1 MASLNILNRG
11 SQILVNDTA
20 LNSVWLDITNAVNN
34 ATFIPSELIPLVWFS
49 VISVTVYVFFR
60 VFSSTLKEKFRQ
72 TNLSRKKAEGS
83 VHTDSQ
89 IDDLINNAPRI
100 LNEINKTIAEQ
111 KAQGVSDEQMKGI
124 YQKKQML
131 ELVTNNAEVINII
144 GKPIIKK
151 LLGFVKSI

>member
-1 MASLNILNRG
+1 
-11 SQILVNDTA
+11 LVNE
-20 LNSVWLDITNAVNN
+20 
-34 ATFIPSELIPLVWFS
+34 FIPPEIIPIVWFGC
-49 VISVTVYVFFR
+49 IAVTLYVFFR
-60 VFSSTLKEKFRQ
+60 VFSSTLKEKFKQ
-72 TNLSRKKAEGS
+72 TNLSRKKEQGS

-111 KAQGVSDEQMKGI
+111 KEQGVSDEQMKGI

-151 LLGFVKSI
+151 LLNLVKSI

>member
-1 MASLNILNRG
+1 
-11 SQILVNDTA
+11 LV
-20 LNSVWLDITNAVNN
+20 
-34 ATFIPSELIPLVWFS
+34 SELIPPEIIPLVWFS
-49 VISVTVYVFFR
+49 AIAVTVYVFFR

-72 TNLSRKKAEGS
+72 TNLSRKKEQGS
-83 VHTDSQ
+83 IHTDSQ

-124 YQKKQML
+124 FQKKQML

-151 LLGFVKSI
+151 LLGLVKSL

>member
-1 MASLNILNRG
+1 M
-11 SQILVNDTA
+11 VNE
-20 LNSVWLDITNAVNN
+20 L
-34 ATFIPSELIPLVWFS
+34 IPPEIIPLVWFS
-49 VISVTVYVFFR
+49 CIAVTVYVFFR
-60 VFSSTLKEKFRQ
+60 VFSSTLKEKFKQ

-83 VHTDSQ
+83 IHTDSQ

-111 KAQGVSDEQMKGI
+111 KNAGVSDEQMKGI

-151 LLGFVKSI
+151 LLGFVKAI

>member
-1 MASLNILNRG
+1 MASE
-11 SQILVNDTA
+11 
-20 LNSVWLDITNAVNN
+20 
-34 ATFIPSELIPLVWFS
+34 FIPPEIIPIVWFGC
-49 VISVTVYVFFR
+49 IAVTLYVFFR
-60 VFSSTLKEKFRQ
+60 VFSSTLKEKFKQ
-72 TNLSRKKAEGS
+72 TNLSRKKEQGS

-111 KAQGVSDEQMKGI
+111 KEQGVSDEQMKGI

-151 LLGFVKSI
+151 LLGLVKSL

>member
-1 MASLNILNRG
+1 MVSE
-11 SQILVNDTA
+11 
-20 LNSVWLDITNAVNN
+20 
-34 ATFIPSELIPLVWFS
+34 FIPPEIIPLVWFS
-49 VISVTVYVFFR
+49 CIAVTVYVFFR

-72 TNLSRKKAEGS
+72 TNLTRKKAEGS
-83 VHTDSQ
+83 GHTDGQ

-111 KAQGVSDEQMKGI
+111 KSAGVSDEQMKGI

>member
-1 MASLNILNRG
+1 M
-11 SQILVNDTA
+11 V
-20 LNSVWLDITNAVNN
+20 
-34 ATFIPSELIPLVWFS
+34 SELLPPEIIPLVWFS
-49 VISVTVYVFFR
+49 CIAVTVYVFFR
-60 VFSSTLKEKFRQ
+60 VFSSTLKEKFKQ

-83 VHTDSQ
+83 IHTDSQ

-111 KAQGVSDEQMKGI
+111 KSAGVSDEQMKGI

-151 LLGFVKSI
+151 LLGFVKAI

>member
-1 MASLNILNRG
+1 M
-11 SQILVNDTA
+11 VN
-20 LNSVWLDITNAVNN
+20 
-34 ATFIPSELIPLVWFS
+34 ELLPPEIIPLVWFS
-49 VISVTVYVFFR
+49 CIAVTVYVFFR
-60 VFSSTLKEKFRQ
+60 VFSSTLKEKFKQ

-151 LLGFVKSI
+151 LLGFVKAI

>member
-1 MASLNILNRG
+1 M
-11 SQILVNDTA
+11 V
-20 LNSVWLDITNAVNN
+20 
-34 ATFIPSELIPLVWFS
+34 SELIPPEIIPLVWFS
-49 VISVTVYVFFR
+49 CIAITVYVFFR
-60 VFSSTLKEKFRQ
+60 VFSSTLKEKFKQ

-83 VHTDSQ
+83 IHTDSQ

-111 KAQGVSDEQMKGI
+111 KSAGVSDEQMKGI

-151 LLGFVKSI
+151 LLGFVKAI

>member
-1 MASLNILNRG
+1 
-11 SQILVNDTA
+11 LVNE
-20 LNSVWLDITNAVNN
+20 L
-34 ATFIPSELIPLVWFS
+34 IPSEIIPLVWFGC
-49 VISVTVYVFFR
+49 ISVTIYVFFR

-72 TNLSRKKAEGS
+72 TNLSRKKAESSG
-83 VHTDSQ
+83 HTDGQ

-111 KAQGVSDEQMKGI
+111 KAQGVSDEQMKSI

>member
-1 MASLNILNRG
+1 M
-11 SQILVNDTA
+11 VNE
-20 LNSVWLDITNAVNN
+20 L
-34 ATFIPSELIPLVWFS
+34 IPPEIIPLVWFS
-49 VISVTVYVFFR
+49 CISVTVYVFFR
-60 VFSSTLKEKFRQ
+60 VFSSTLKEKFKQ
-72 TNLSRKKAEGS
+72 TNISRKKAEGS
-83 VHTDSQ
+83 IHTDSQ

-151 LLGFVKSI
+151 LLGVVKSL

>member
-1 MASLNILNRG
+1 M
-11 SQILVNDTA
+11 VN
-20 LNSVWLDITNAVNN
+20 
-34 ATFIPSELIPLVWFS
+34 ELIPAELVPLVWFS
-49 VISVTVYVFFR
+49 VIAVTVYVFFR

-72 TNLSRKKAEGS
+72 TNLSRKKAENSG
-83 VHTDSQ
+83 HTDDQ

-111 KAQGVSDEQMKGI
+111 KAQGVSDEQMQGI
-124 YQKKQML
+124 YNKKKML

-151 LLGFVKSI
+151 LLGVVRSL

>member
-1 MASLNILNRG
+1 MVSEL
-11 SQILVNDTA
+11 
-20 LNSVWLDITNAVNN
+20 
-34 ATFIPSELIPLVWFS
+34 IPPELIPLVWFS
-49 VISVTVYVFFR
+49 VISLVSYVFFR

-72 TNLSRKKAEGS
+72 TNLSRKKAECSG
-83 VHTDSQ
+83 HTDGQ

-151 LLGFVKSI
+151 LLSFVKGI

>member
-1 MASLNILNRG
+1 
-11 SQILVNDTA
+11 LVNE
-20 LNSVWLDITNAVNN
+20 
-34 ATFIPSELIPLVWFS
+34 FIPPEIIPLVWFS
-49 VISVTVYVFFR
+49 CIAVTVYVFFR

-72 TNLSRKKAEGS
+72 TNLTRKKAEGS
-83 VHTDSQ
+83 GHTDGQ

-151 LLGFVKSI
+151 ILSFVKGI

>member
-1 MASLNILNRG
+1 MASE
-11 SQILVNDTA
+11 
-20 LNSVWLDITNAVNN
+20 
-34 ATFIPSELIPLVWFS
+34 FIPPEIIPLVWFS
-49 VISVTVYVFFR
+49 CISVTIYVFFR
-60 VFSSTLKEKFRQ
+60 VFSSTLKEKFKQ
-72 TNLSRKKAEGS
+72 TNLSRKKEQGS

-111 KAQGVSDEQMKGI
+111 KEQGVSDEQMRGI

-151 LLGFVKSI
+151 LLGLVKSL

>member
-1 MASLNILNRG
+1 MASEL
-11 SQILVNDTA
+11 
-20 LNSVWLDITNAVNN
+20 
-34 ATFIPSELIPLVWFS
+34 IPPEIIPLVWFS
-49 VISVTVYVFFR
+49 CIAVTVYVFFR
-60 VFSSTLKEKFRQ
+60 VFSSTLKEKFKQ
-72 TNLSRKKAEGS
+72 TNLSRKKEQGS
-83 VHTDSQ
+83 IHTDSQ

-111 KAQGVSDEQMKGI
+111 KEQGVSDEQMKGI

-151 LLGFVKSI
+151 LLGLVKSL

>member
-1 MASLNILNRG
+1 M
-11 SQILVNDTA
+11 VNE
-20 LNSVWLDITNAVNN
+20 L
-34 ATFIPSELIPLVWFS
+34 IPPEIIPLVWFS
-49 VISVTVYVFFR
+49 CIAVTVYVFFR
-60 VFSSTLKEKFRQ
+60 VFSSTLKEKFKQ

-83 VHTDSQ
+83 IHTDTQ

-111 KAQGVSDEQMKGI
+111 KAAGVDDTQMKGI

-151 LLGFVKSI
+151 LLGFVKAI

>member
-1 MASLNILNRG
+1 M
-11 SQILVNDTA
+11 VNE
-20 LNSVWLDITNAVNN
+20 L
-34 ATFIPSELIPLVWFS
+34 IPPEIIPLVWFS
-49 VISVTVYVFFR
+49 CISVTVYVFFR

-72 TNLSRKKAEGS
+72 TNLTRKKAEGS
-83 VHTDSQ
+83 GHTDGQ

-151 LLGFVKSI
+151 LLSFVNKAI

>member
-1 MASLNILNRG
+1 LA
-11 SQILVNDTA
+11 
-20 LNSVWLDITNAVNN
+20 
-34 ATFIPSELIPLVWFS
+34 SELIPPEIIPIVWFGC
-49 VISVTVYVFFR
+49 IAVTLYVFFR

-72 TNLSRKKAEGS
+72 TNLSRKKEQGA

-100 LNEINKTIAEQ
+100 LNEINKTIQEQ
-111 KAQGVSDEQMKGI
+111 KEQGVSDEQMKGI

-151 LLGFVKSI
+151 LLSFVKGI

>member
-1 MASLNILNRG
+1 M
-11 SQILVNDTA
+11 VNE
-20 LNSVWLDITNAVNN
+20 L
-34 ATFIPSELIPLVWFS
+34 IPPEIIPLVWFS
-49 VISVTVYVFFR
+49 CIAVTVYVFFR
-60 VFSSTLKEKFRQ
+60 VFSSTLKEKFKQ

-83 VHTDSQ
+83 IHTDSQ

-151 LLGFVKSI
+151 LLGFVKAI

>member
-1 MASLNILNRG
+1 M
-11 SQILVNDTA
+11 V
-20 LNSVWLDITNAVNN
+20 
-34 ATFIPSELIPLVWFS
+34 SELIPPEIIPLVWFS
-49 VISVTVYVFFR
+49 CIAVTVYVFFR

-72 TNLSRKKAEGS
+72 TNLTRKKAEGS
-83 VHTDSQ
+83 GHTDGQ

-111 KAQGVSDEQMKGI
+111 KSQGVSDQQMKGI

>member
-1 MASLNILNRG
+1 MVSE
-11 SQILVNDTA
+11 
-20 LNSVWLDITNAVNN
+20 
-34 ATFIPSELIPLVWFS
+34 FIPTEIIPLVWFS
-49 VISVTVYVFFR
+49 CISVTVYVFFR
-60 VFSSTLKEKFRQ
+60 VFSSTLKEKFKQ
-72 TNLSRKKAEGS
+72 TNLSRKKEQGS

-111 KAQGVSDEQMKGI
+111 KEQGVSDEQMKGI

-151 LLGFVKSI
+151 LLNLVKSI

>member
-1 MASLNILNRG
+1 MVSE
-11 SQILVNDTA
+11 
-20 LNSVWLDITNAVNN
+20 
-34 ATFIPSELIPLVWFS
+34 FIPPEIIPLVWFS
-49 VISVTVYVFFR
+49 CIAVTVYVFFR

-72 TNLSRKKAEGS
+72 TNLSRKKEQGS
-83 VHTDSQ
+83 IHTDSQ